1 MNTQDAQK
9 ARDNLAQ
16 SAIGGKQIT
25 PGTAIGLE
33 TRAIYVGVSGDL
45 VVTMANGETVT
56 LSNLP
61 VGFYPLAITLVVT
74 SGTTATNLVAFY

>member
-9 ARDNLAQ
+9 ARENTAN
-16 SAIGGKQIT
+16 SAIGGKAIT
-25 PGTAIGLE
+25 PGTPIGLD
-33 TRAIYVGVSGDL
+33 TRGIYVGVTGNL

-56 LSNLP
+56 LSNVP
-61 VGFYPLAITLVVT
+61 VGFYPLSITLVVT